1 MNYQDFIKPELLILI
16 PVLLFVGAAIK
27 KSNVKDTLIPFI
39 LGAVGVFFSG
49 LYVFASVEVN
59 NAQDVATAIFTAF
72 TQGVLCAG
80 ASVYANQLYKQA
92 GKTNDNDDRKDGGN
106 NGEV

>member
-1 MNYQDFIKPELLILI
+1 MNNYQDFIKPELLILI

-27 KSNVKDTLIPFI
+27 KSSVKDAFIPLI
-39 LGAVGVFFSG
+39 LGAAGVLLAG
-49 LYVFASVEVN
+49 LYVFASE
-59 NAQDVATAIFTAF
+59 QIDGTQGVATAIFTAF

-92 GKTNDNDDRKDGGN
+92 EKIRKDENDNGK
-106 NGEV
+106 V

>member
-1 MNYQDFIKPELLILI
+1 VDYQDFIKPELLILI

-27 KSNVKDTLIPFI
+27 RSNIKDALIPLV

-49 LYVFASVEVN
+49 LYVFATAPVN
-59 NAQDVATAIFTAF
+59 GAQDVATAIFTAF

-80 ASVYANQLYKQA
+80 ASVYANQIYKQA
-92 GKTNDNDDRKDGGN
+92 AKGKD
-106 NGEV
+106 E

>member
-1 MNYQDFIKPELLILI
+1 VDYQEFIKPELLILI

-27 KSNVKDTLIPFI
+27 KSNIKDTLIPFI
-39 LGAVGVFFSG
+39 LGVVGVFFAG
-49 LYVFASVEVN
+49 LYVFATAPVN
-59 NAQDVATAIFTAF
+59 GAQDVATALFTAF

-80 ASVYANQLYKQA
+80 ASVYANQIYKQA
-92 GKTNDNDDRKDGGN
+92 DKSRKENGE

>member
-16 PVLLFVGAAIK
+16 PVLLFIGAAIK
-27 KSNVKDTLIPFI
+27 KSNLKDALIPFI
-39 LGAVGVFFSG
+39 LGAVGVLFAG
-49 LYVFASVEVN
+49 LYVFASVEVK

-92 GKTNDNDDRKDGGN
+92 GKTNENNNGKDGGN